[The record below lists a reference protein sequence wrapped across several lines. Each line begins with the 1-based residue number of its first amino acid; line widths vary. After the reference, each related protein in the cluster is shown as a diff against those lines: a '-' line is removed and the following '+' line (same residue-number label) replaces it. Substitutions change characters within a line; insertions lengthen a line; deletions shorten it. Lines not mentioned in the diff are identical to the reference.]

1 VEHPFVRLAA
11 TKGLRYFS
19 LKSEGVRRSKGDI
32 VVFVDSDYLP
42 ENDCSGGF
50 SNRSAIGPWTS

>member
-1 VEHPFVRLAA
+1 
-11 TKGLRYFS
+11 